1 MEPSFTRI
9 PSSPPLIA
17 PVAPTDHRPLWSVMI
32 PAYNCL
38 VYLKDALLSV
48 LAQDMG
54 EDLMQIEVV
63 DDASTDGDV
72 AGLVASLGKGRVQYY
87 RQPVNVGSLRNF
99 ETCINR
105 SRGHY
110 VHLLHGDDRV
120 MVGYYARMTRLFEQ
134 HPLAGAAFSSY
145 ASIDEVGSRTYVP
158 APIDSAGILSNWLLR
173 IAERQLIQYASISVR
188 REVYEH
194 LGSFYGT
201 NYGEDW
207 EMWVRIARYYPVAYT
222 PEILAEY
229 RGHTSSISS
238 AKARQGRIIN
248 DLLVVMESIQQH
260 LPDKDKKQV
269 AALSRK
275 FYANIGI
282 GAAYKVL
289 RETQDWPL
297 AQNHVK
303 LALTMSN
310 HPSVYYHLLKF
321 HVKLLLHK
329 YTSYT

>member
-1 MEPSFTRI
+1 MESPFTRT

-17 PVAPTDHRPLWSVMI
+17 PVTATNNRPLWSVMI
-32 PAYNCL
+32 PIYNCA
-38 VYLKDALLSV
+38 VYLEEALLSV

-54 EDLMQIEVV
+54 ENLMQIEVV
-63 DDASTDGDV
+63 DDASTDSDI
-72 AGLVASLGKGRVQYY
+72 AALVAKLGKGRVQYY
-87 RQPVNVGSLRNF
+87 RQPANVGSLRNF

-120 MVGYYARMTRLFEQ
+120 VTGYYTRITELFEL
-134 HPLAGAAFSSY
+134 HPQAGAAFSSY
-145 ASIDEVGSRTYVP
+145 ASINEVGNRTYIP
-158 APIDSAGILSNWLLR
+158 APVDKAGILSNWLVR
-173 IAERQLIQYASISVR
+173 IAERQHIQYASIAVR

-238 AKARQGRIIN
+238 IKARQGRIIE
-248 DLLVVMESIQQH
+248 DLLLVMESIQQH
-260 LPDKDKKQV
+260 LPDKDKKLV
-269 AALSRK
+269 ATLSRK
-275 FYANIGI
+275 FYATLGI
-282 GAAYKVL
+282 GVAYQVL

-297 AQNHVK
+297 AQHHIRQ
-303 LALTMSN
+303 ALVMSK
-310 HPSVYYHLLKF
+310 HPSVYYHLVKF
-321 HVKLLLHK
+321 HLKLLLHK
-329 YTSYT
+329 YTAST

>member
-207 EMWVRIARYYPVAYT
+207 EMWVRIARYYPWPIRPKFWPSTGA
-222 PEILAEY
+222 ILRLFLRPKPGRAA
-229 RGHTSSISS
+229 SS
-238 AKARQGRIIN
+238 
-248 DLLVVMESIQQH
+248 M
-260 LPDKDKKQV
+260 
-269 AALSRK
+269 
-275 FYANIGI
+275 
-282 GAAYKVL
+282 
-289 RETQDWPL
+289 TCW
-297 AQNHVK
+297 
-303 LALTMSN
+303 
-310 HPSVYYHLLKF
+310 
-321 HVKLLLHK
+321 
-329 YTSYT
+329 